1 LLDAW
6 RGLAALAVVVHH
18 VAHFYIGGPA
28 VMLFFVISG
37 YCIAASADSCQRKGL
52 GFGRFMLR
60 RLKRI
65 YPPYLLSLA
74 FWGITRA
81 LKAAMM
87 PGSTD
92 LDRTPI
98 EWIQNITLTQWVS
111 LLWSPESSAAM
122 NPRLFVSA
130 YWSLC
135 YEEQFYLLTGLMLAI
150 TAAIGVSIRTMISV
164 LVVAGLAW
172 NVAFPEISYGLFLE
186 YWALFG
192 LGALVFY
199 RLCRSPEA
207 RMRRLID
214 LSLLAVLAGA
224 TAMRFWGGGEGG
236 WLVDAPGITPEKRA
250 ETRLVWEELMI
261 GAGFALLLIATRPFN
276 DRIRSTL
283 IYKPFAAL
291 GQITFSLYLI
301 HQFNL
306 TFVRMATERM
316 LGPLGLMH
324 TGADGAR
331 VPTYEWLFY
340 LVQFAGHIGLATVF
354 WYFCERPFLNRS
366 LLPPSPPKGAP
377 VAASGHAPGTPSA
390 DSAKS

>member
-1 LLDAW
+1 M
-6 RGLAALAVVVHH
+6 V
-18 VAHFYIGGPA
+18 
-28 VMLFFVISG
+28 
-37 YCIAASADSCQRKGL
+37 
-52 GFGRFMLR
+52 
-60 RLKRI
+60 
-65 YPPYLLSLA
+65 
-74 FWGITRA
+74 
-81 LKAAMM
+81 
-87 PGSTD
+87 
-92 LDRTPI
+92 
-98 EWIQNITLTQWVS
+98 
-111 LLWSPESSAAM
+111 
-122 NPRLFVSA
+122 
-130 YWSLC
+130 
-135 YEEQFYLLTGLMLAI
+135 
-150 TAAIGVSIRTMISV
+150 SV

-172 NVAFPEISYGLFLE
+172 NFVFPEISYGLFLE

-199 RLCRSPEA
+199 RLCRTPEA

-224 TAMRFWGGGEGG
+224 AAMRFWGGGEGG